1 MMKTSYVSS
10 TAISQAL
17 RYSMMKMQ
25 TDLVTAQKESTTL
38 RVADVG
44 LALGARTGETVSLAR
59 DVSRLNGIID
69 SNSLVSS
76 RLSSTQTILSQ
87 LTDRAETLRSTLS
100 VAVSGSSDH
109 SVLQADGAAMLGLL
123 TSTLNTSINGQFL
136 FAGINTDV
144 KPVADFSDPA
154 SPSKVAFDTAFQAY
168 FGFAQTDAA
177 AATITSTQMDDFLTN
192 VVEPQFLGA
201 GWNANWSS
209 ATDEAIVSRITLNET
224 TETSVSANISGIR
237 KLAMVAAITSEL
249 MKGPLN
255 AGAAAALSERALT
268 LVNEGIA
275 EVTAQQTMT
284 GVAQQRVNNASE
296 RLETQVNL
304 FEKTISD
311 MEGVDPYEAA
321 TKVSALVSQIETAYA
336 LTSRIQQLSLLKFMG

>member
-1 MMKTSYVSS
+1 MKTSYVSS

-25 TDLVTAQKESTTL
+25 NDLVTAQKESTTL

-100 VAVSGSSDH
+100 AAVSGSSDH

-154 SPSKVAFDTAFQAY
+154 SPGKVAFDTAFQAY

-255 AGAAAALSERALT
+255 SGAAASLSERALT

>member
-100 VAVSGSSDH
+100 AAVSGSSDH

-255 AGAAAALSERALT
+255 AGAASALSERALT

>member
-1 MMKTSYVSS
+1 MKSSYVSS

-25 TDLVTAQKESTTL
+25 SELVTAQKESTTL

-69 SNSLVSS
+69 SNALVSS
-76 RLSSTQTILSQ
+76 RLSSTQDILSQ

-100 VAVSGSSDH
+100 AAASGS
-109 SVLQADGAAMLGLL
+109 VERGVVQADGAAMLGLL
-123 TSTLNTSINGQFL
+123 TSTLNTSINGQYL

-154 SPSKVAFDTAFQAY
+154 SPNKVAFDTAFQTY
-168 FGFAQTDAA
+168 FGFTQTDAA

-201 GWNANWSS
+201 GWDTNWSS
-209 ATDEAIVSRITLNET
+209 ATDEAIVSRIALNET
-224 TETSVSANISGIR
+224 TETSVSANITGIR

-249 MKGPLN
+249 MQGPLN
-255 AGAAAALSERALT
+255 TGAMTALSERALT

-284 GVAQQRVNNASE
+284 GVTQQRVTSASE
-296 RLETQVNL
+296 RIETQVSL
-304 FEKTISD
+304 FEETISD
-311 MEGVDPYEAA
+311 MESVDPYEAA
-321 TKVSALVSQIETAYA
+321 TKVSALTSQIETAYA
-336 LTSRIQQLSLLKFMG
+336 LTSRIQQLSLLNFMS

>member
-1 MMKTSYVSS
+1 MKTSYVSS

-100 VAVSGSSDH
+100 AAVSGSSDH

>member
-1 MMKTSYVSS
+1 MKSSYVSS
-10 TAISQAL
+10 TAISKAL

-25 TDLVTAQKESTTL
+25 SELVSAQKESTTL

-59 DVSRLNGIID
+59 DVSRLNGIVD
-69 SNSLVSS
+69 SNALVSS
-76 RLSSTQTILSQ
+76 RLSSTQSILSQ
-87 LTDRAETLRSTLS
+87 MTERAETLRSTLS
-100 VAVSGSSDH
+100 AAASGS
-109 SVLQADGAAMLGLL
+109 VERGVVQADGAAMLGLL
-123 TSTLNTSINGQFL
+123 TSTLNTSINGQYL

-154 SPSKVAFDTAFQAY
+154 SANKVAFDTAFQAY
-168 FGFAQTDAA
+168 FGFTQTDAA

-201 GWNANWSS
+201 GWDTNWSS
-209 ATDEAIVSRITLNET
+209 ATDEAIVSRIALNET
-224 TETSVSANISGIR
+224 TETSVSANITGIR

-249 MKGPLN
+249 MQGPLN
-255 AGAAAALSERALT
+255 TGAMTALSERALT

-284 GVAQQRVNNASE
+284 GVTQQRVTSASE
-296 RLETQVNL
+296 RIETQVNL
-304 FEKTISD
+304 FEQTISD
-311 MEGVDPYEAA
+311 LESVDPYEAA
-321 TKVSALVSQIETAYA
+321 TRVSALTSQIETAYA
-336 LTSRIQQLSLLKFMG
+336 LTSRIQQLSLLNFMS

>member
-100 VAVSGSSDH
+100 AAVSGSSDH

-255 AGAAAALSERALT
+255 AGAASALSERALT

-311 MEGVDPYEAA
+311 MEGVDPYESA

>member
-100 VAVSGSSDH
+100 AAVSGSSDH

-144 KPVADFSDPA
+144 KPVAETRP
-154 SPSKVAFDTAFQAY
+154 VN
-168 FGFAQTDAA
+168 
-177 AATITSTQMDDFLTN
+177 STCVPRM
-192 VVEPQFLGA
+192 P
-201 GWNANWSS
+201 
-209 ATDEAIVSRITLNET
+209 VS
-224 TETSVSANISGIR
+224 
-237 KLAMVAAITSEL
+237 M
-249 MKGPLN
+249 M
-255 AGAAAALSERALT
+255 
-268 LVNEGIA
+268 
-275 EVTAQQTMT
+275 
-284 GVAQQRVNNASE
+284 
-296 RLETQVNL
+296 
-304 FEKTISD
+304 
-311 MEGVDPYEAA
+311 
-321 TKVSALVSQIETAYA
+321 
-336 LTSRIQQLSLLKFMG
+336 

>member
-1 MMKTSYVSS
+1 MKSSYVSS

-25 TDLVTAQKESTTL
+25 SELVTAQKESTTL

-69 SNSLVSS
+69 SNALVSS
-76 RLSSTQTILSQ
+76 RLSSTQSILSQ

-100 VAVSGSSDH
+100 AAASGS
-109 SVLQADGAAMLGLL
+109 VERGIVQADGAAMLGLL
-123 TSTLNTSINGQFL
+123 TSTLNTSINGQYL

-144 KPVADFSDPA
+144 KPIADFSDPA
-154 SPSKVAFDTAFQAY
+154 SPNKVAFDTAFQTY
-168 FGFAQTDAA
+168 FGFTQTDAA

-201 GWNANWSS
+201 GWGANWSS
-209 ATDEAIVSRITLNET
+209 ATDEAIVSRIALNET
-224 TETSVSANISGIR
+224 TETSVSANITGIR

-249 MKGPLN
+249 MQGPLN
-255 AGAAAALSERALT
+255 TGAMNALSERALT

-284 GVAQQRVNNASE
+284 GVTQQRVTSASE
-296 RLETQVNL
+296 RIETQVNL
-304 FEKTISD
+304 FEQTISD
-311 MEGVDPYEAA
+311 MESVDPYEAA
-321 TKVSALVSQIETAYA
+321 TKVSALTSQIETAYA
-336 LTSRIQQLSLLKFMG
+336 LTSRIQQLSLLNFMS

>member
-1 MMKTSYVSS
+1 MKSSYVSS

-17 RYSMMKMQ
+17 RYSTMKMQ
-25 TDLVTAQKESTTL
+25 SELITAQKESTTL

-59 DVSRLNGIID
+59 DVSRLNGLID

-76 RLSSTQTILSQ
+76 RLSSTQDILSQ
-87 LTDRAETLRSTLS
+87 LTERAETLRSTLS
-100 VAVSGSSDH
+100 AAVSGTAEY
-109 SVLQADGAAMLGLL
+109 SVVQADGAAMLGML

-144 KPVADFSDPA
+144 KPIADFTDPS
-154 SPSKVAFDTAFQAY
+154 SPSKVAFDTAFQSY

-177 AATITSTQMDDFLTN
+177 AATITATQMDDFLTN

-209 ATDEAIVSRITLNET
+209 ATDQAIVSRIALNET
-224 TETSVSANISGIR
+224 TETSVSANITGIR
-237 KLAMVAAITSEL
+237 KLAMVSAITSEL
-249 MKGPLN
+249 MQGPLN

-275 EVTAQQTMT
+275 EITTEQTMT
-284 GVAQQRVNNASE
+284 GVAQQRVTNASE
-296 RLETQVNL
+296 RIETQVNL
-304 FEKTISD
+304 FEQTISD
-311 MEGVDPYEAA
+311 MESVDPYEAA
-321 TKVSALVSQIETAYA
+321 TRVSALTSQIETAYA
-336 LTSRIQQLSLLKFMG
+336 LTSRIQQLSLLNFMS

>member
-100 VAVSGSSDH
+100 AAVSGSSDY

-154 SPSKVAFDTAFQAY
+154 SPSKVAFDTAFQTY

>member
-1 MMKTSYVSS
+1 MKSSYVSS

-25 TDLVTAQKESTTL
+25 SELVSAQKESTTL

-59 DVSRLNGIID
+59 DVSRLNGIVD
-69 SNSLVSS
+69 SNALVSS
-76 RLSSTQTILSQ
+76 RLSSTQSILSQ
-87 LTDRAETLRSTLS
+87 LTERAETLRSTLS
-100 VAVSGSSDH
+100 AAASGS
-109 SVLQADGAAMLGLL
+109 VERGVVQADGAAMLGLL
-123 TSTLNTSINGQFL
+123 TSTLNTSINGQYL

-154 SPSKVAFDTAFQAY
+154 SANKVAFDTAFQAY
-168 FGFAQTDAA
+168 FGFTQTDAA

-201 GWNANWSS
+201 GWDTNWSS
-209 ATDEAIVSRITLNET
+209 ATDEAIVSRIALNET
-224 TETSVSANISGIR
+224 TETSVSANITGIR

-249 MKGPLN
+249 MQGPLN
-255 AGAAAALSERALT
+255 TGAMTALSERALT

-284 GVAQQRVNNASE
+284 GVTQQRVTSASE
-296 RLETQVNL
+296 RIETQVNL
-304 FEKTISD
+304 FEQTISD
-311 MEGVDPYEAA
+311 LESVDPYEAA
-321 TKVSALVSQIETAYA
+321 TRVSALTSQIETAYA
-336 LTSRIQQLSLLKFMG
+336 LTSRIQQLSLLNFMS